1 MFVYNKVA
9 LLEGFD
15 DVSLIF
21 FGGVMG
27 EGMEIVVRQ
36 E

>member
-1 MFVYNKVA
+1 MFVYNQVA

-15 DVSLIF
+15 DVSLVF

-27 EGMEIVVRQ
+27 EDMEIVVCQ